1 MFMQDED
8 EGNNVTTLQSHIS
21 KILVIFSCMVRSPL
35 QNSLQHN
42 SAGVFDNLDLIFI
55 VQANDFIAHSTNWV
69 LGTGQ
74 HATKMSGHS
83 TLETKW

>member
-1 MFMQDED
+1 MCTHTERDQFTMFMQDED

-21 KILVIFSCMVRSPL
+21 KILVIFSCMVRSAL

-55 VQANDFIAHSTNWV
+55 V
-69 LGTGQ
+69 
-74 HATKMSGHS
+74 
-83 TLETKW
+83 